1 MQRFRTRSRFMF
13 SSLALL
19 LLCCAMLTNSKSNAR
34 SLDDIVESGTIR
46 IAVYND
52 YPPFSFLEENE
63 AKGIDIDIA
72 NAICTQMKRECELVP
87 QEWDGMIPALKA
99 KKFDAIVAS
108 MSITED
114 RKTQVDFTDKYYQV
128 PARLIASKEA
138 DFEGTAEGLSGKRI
152 GVQRATTHQCYAEK
166 TFPDAELVLYASE
179 EEIYK
184 DLVLGRIDA
193 QLTSSL
199 VAQKSFLSKD
209 KGANYAFLGGDR
221 VDLKCYGEGV
231 GIAIRKGDEL
241 RTAINTAISNIRED
255 GTYEKINGK
264 YFPFDI
270 YGARPASN

>member
-1 MQRFRTRSRFMF
+1 MINTNLMRRTLLSAIA
-13 SSLALL
+13 ALGV
-19 LLCCAMLTNSKSNAR
+19 CAFAVPAMAEDK
-34 SLDDIVESGTIR
+34 VR
-46 IAVYND
+46 IGIEGA
-52 YPPFSFLEENE
+52 YPPFSAKE
-63 AKGIDIDIA
+63 ADGSYSGFDIDIA

-138 DFEGTAEGLSGKRI
+138 DFEGSAEGLKGKRI

-209 KGANYAFLGGDR
+209 KGAKYAFLGGDR

-241 RTAINTAISNIRED
+241 RAAINTAISTIRED
-255 GTYEKINGK
+255 GTYKAINDK

-270 YGARPASN
+270 YGEKTPATNE